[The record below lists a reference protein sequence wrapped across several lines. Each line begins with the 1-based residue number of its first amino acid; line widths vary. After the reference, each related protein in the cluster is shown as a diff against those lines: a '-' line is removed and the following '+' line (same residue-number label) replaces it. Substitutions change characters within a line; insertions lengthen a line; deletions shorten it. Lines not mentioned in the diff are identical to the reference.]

1 MIAAPYQPN
10 LGAVVALPGGPSRL
24 AQPARTSLDLSRAAA
39 GVSVKAV
46 RHLQQHM
53 RLTNREMSEVL
64 SISESTL
71 TRREQTRSNL
81 TRAESEKAIQLS
93 VVVAKGLEVFE
104 NEPDF
109 HRGLQRENPALGG
122 ERPQAL
128 RPPAWGRERVRAI
141 LGRIQW
147 AIFSRPGLASHC
159 SNQRMRFYCFGEQPH
174 SNDLTGQGSRYHS
187 GRWYQQGPPILY
199 TAEHLS
205 LAKLELLANSPVL
218 PTKLLRAHAGSAR
231 RPPRPSCWLAPQP

>member
-1 MIAAPYQPN
+1 MTTAPFQTTVD
-10 LGAVVALPGGPSRL
+10 AVVALLGGPSVMP
-24 AQPARTSLDLSRAAA
+24 QPVRTSMDLIRAAAA

-71 TRREQTRSNL
+71 TRREHAQSNL
-81 TRAESEKAIQLS
+81 TRDESEKAIQLS
-93 VVVAKGLEVFE
+93 AVVVKGLEVFE

-109 HRGLQRENPALGG
+109 HRWLQQENPALGG

-128 RPPAWGRERVRAI
+128 LSSALGREQVREI

-147 AIFSRPGLASHC
+147 GIFS
-159 SNQRMRFYCFGEQPH
+159 
-174 SNDLTGQGSRYHS
+174 
-187 GRWYQQGPPILY
+187 
-199 TAEHLS
+199 
-205 LAKLELLANSPVL
+205 
-218 PTKLLRAHAGSAR
+218 
-231 RPPRPSCWLAPQP
+231 